1 MPMIKTAS
9 ASAYPID
16 HKGTRRD
23 LAIGFIFSLCFFV
36 GACWLSEAFKG
47 GPPKPK
53 PKDDTPR
60 IQMVMPKVEP
70 DEEPVETDQ
79 AQQAPAEIA
88 PPMQTDV
95 PQLVT
100 DTSFV
105 QKLEP
110 PPPEGMAVD
119 KAALTV
125 SANLGFG
132 KGQQIF
138 DLSMLDQP
146 PIPTYQAQPNY
157 PYDMKKAGITG
168 TVTVA
173 FVLEADGH
181 VSGAYAESATQ
192 HEFEAN
198 AIQAVMKWRFR
209 PGRRGGK
216 AVRVHM
222 SVPIKFILEDQ

>member
-1 MPMIKTAS
+1 MIKTAS
-9 ASAYPID
+9 ASNYPID
-16 HKGTRRD
+16 HKATRRD
-23 LAIGFIFSLCFFV
+23 LAIGFIFALCFIGGSF
-36 GACWLSEAFKG
+36 WLSDFLKN

-53 PKDDTPR
+53 PKDEAPVIR
-60 IQMVMPKVEP
+60 LEMPKIEP
-70 DEEPVETDQ
+70 DEQPVDDTQQ
-79 AQQAPAEIA
+79 AQAPAEIA
-88 PPMQTDV
+88 PPMQTDM
-95 PQLVT
+95 PQVVT

-119 KAALTV
+119 KSAISV
-125 SANLGFG
+125 SSNLGFG

-146 PIPTYQAQPNY
+146 PVATYQAQPVY

-173 FVLEADGH
+173 FVLEPDGH

-209 PGRRGGK
+209 PGRRGGR

>member
-1 MPMIKTAS
+1 MIKTAS
-9 ASAYPID
+9 ASSYPID
-16 HKGTRRD
+16 HKATRRD
-23 LAIGFIFSLCFFV
+23 LAIGFVFSLCFFV
-36 GACWLSEAFKG
+36 GSVWLSEVFKG

-53 PKDDTPR
+53 PPDNTPR
-60 IQMVMPKVEP
+60 IQLVMPKVEP
-70 DEEPVETDQ
+70 DEEPVEDTQ
-79 AQQAPAEIA
+79 PQQAPAEIA

-95 PQLVT
+95 PQIVT

-119 KAALTV
+119 KSALTV

-146 PIPTYQAQPNY
+146 PVPTYQAQPAY

-173 FVLEADGH
+173 FVLEPDGH

-209 PGRRGGK
+209 PGRRGGH

>member
-1 MPMIKTAS
+1 MIKTAS
-9 ASAYPID
+9 ASNYPID
-16 HKGTRRD
+16 LKGTRRD
-23 LAIGFIFSLCFFV
+23 LAIGFVFSLCFFV
-36 GACWLSEAFKG
+36 GAFWISELLKG

-53 PKDDTPR
+53 PPDTTPR
-60 IQMVMPKVEP
+60 IQIVMPKIEP
-70 DEEPVETDQ
+70 DEEPVDDTWKEKAT
-79 AQQAPAEIA
+79 AEIA

-95 PQLVT
+95 PQVVT

-138 DLSMLDQP
+138 DLSMLDQLP
-146 PIPTYQAQPNY
+146 VATYQAPPTY

-181 VSGAYAESATQ
+181 VSSAYAESATQ

-198 AIQAVMKWRFR
+198 AIQAVMKWRFH
-209 PGRRGGK
+209 PGRRGGR
-216 AVRVHM
+216 AVRTHM
-222 SVPIKFILEDQ
+222 SVPIKFTLDDE

>member
-1 MPMIKTAS
+1 MIKTAS
-9 ASAYPID
+9 ASNYPID
-16 HKGTRRD
+16 MRATRRD
-23 LAIGFIFSLCFFV
+23 LAVGIVFSLCFLV
-36 GACWLSEAFKG
+36 GSFWLSDYLKS

-53 PKDDTPR
+53 PREDVHR
-60 IQMVMPKVEP
+60 IEIVMPKIEP
-70 DEEPVETDQ
+70 DEVETEDTQ
-79 AQQAPAEIA
+79 QSQAPAEIA

-95 PQLVT
+95 PQIVT

-125 SANLGFG
+125 SANLGFA

-138 DLSMLDQP
+138 DLSMLDQQP
-146 PIPTYQAQPNY
+146 TPIYQPEPTY

-181 VSGAYAESATQ
+181 VTGAYAESATQ

-209 PGRRGGK
+209 PGRRGGH
-216 AVRVHM
+216 AVRTHM

>member
-1 MPMIKTAS
+1 MIKTAT
-9 ASAYPID
+9 ASNYPID

-23 LAIGFIFSLCFFV
+23 LAIGFVFSLCFLV
-36 GACWLSEAFKG
+36 GAFWVSEILKG

-53 PKDDTPR
+53 PKDETPTIR
-60 IQMVMPKVEP
+60 IEMPKIEP
-70 DEEPVETDQ
+70 DEEPVEDNTPT
-79 AQQAPAEIA
+79 QAPAEIA

-95 PQLVT
+95 PQIVT

-119 KAALTV
+119 KSALTV
-125 SANLGFG
+125 SSNLGFG
-132 KGQQIF
+132 TGQQIF
-138 DLSMLDQP
+138 DLSMLDSP
-146 PIPTYQAQPNY
+146 PIATYQAEPVY

-173 FVLEADGH
+173 FVLEPDGH

-209 PGRRGGK
+209 PGKRGGH